1 MDPNTREEVKDI
13 KRDIL
18 WRVYLVYLGIFLFA
32 LSIIIKVIHI
42 QFVEG
47 EELRKKAEQNTL
59 RYFPIDEMRG
69 TILSSDG
76 SILATS
82 IPIFDI
88 GMDLG
93 SNNYDESYFR
103 SNVDSLSYRLANLF
117 RDRSR
122 KEYKHMIEQG
132 WKSRDR
138 YLLLKRNVTYQQL
151 KEIRRFPIFRL
162 GRFKGGL
169 VAVEKTK
176 REFPFKIL
184 ASRTVG
190 FVRQNYKV
198 GIEGGYSEYLEGVSG
213 KRLMRKLSNG
223 GWMPVSNKNEVEPKD
238 GYDVVTTIDINIQDV
253 AEDAL
258 KRTLETNEADHGC
271 AVLMEVATGHVVA
284 IANLTRMA
292 DGSYQEV
299 MNYAIAEAAEPGS
312 TFKLPSMMVALED
325 GKLKLSDTVN
335 TEGGDHYFCDQV
347 MRDSHKGG
355 YGRISAKKVFELSSN
370 VGVSKIIHRA
380 YTKEPEQFI
389 EGLYRM
395 GLGKP
400 LELEIPGE
408 AKPKIKN
415 TNSKVWTDCYSLAWM
430 SVGYELAITP
440 MQTLCFYNAVA
451 NNGKMMKP
459 IFVKEIQQNG
469 QVIRK
474 FEPVVLNKA
483 IASRETIQAA
493 REMLE
498 GVVTNG
504 TAKNLFNAVYKIAG
518 KTGTAQIASSEGYN
532 HENYK
537 ASFVGYF
544 PADNPLYTCIVVVT
558 NPTKGAYYGGKVAA
572 PVFKEIADKV
582 YATRLDIHQA
592 PVAAASST
600 DIPKYASGN
609 QKDIEYIYSQ
619 LNYQF
624 QSPDPS
630 ALWLA
635 VSGDTAGQRLVPRHI
650 QDGVVPDVTGMKLKD
665 AVYMLEKAGLR
676 AKPNGKGIIRRQN
689 PAPGVPSR
697 KKMTVVLDLA
707 SN

>member
-1 MDPNTREEVKDI
+1 MD
-13 KRDIL
+13 
-18 WRVYLVYLGIFLFA
+18 F
-32 LSIIIKVIHI
+32 
-42 QFVEG
+42 
-47 EELRKKAEQNTL
+47 
-59 RYFPIDEMRG
+59 
-69 TILSSDG
+69 
-76 SILATS
+76 
-82 IPIFDI
+82 
-88 GMDLG
+88 G
-93 SNNYDESYFR
+93 SNNYDEEYFR
-103 SNVDSLSYRLANLF
+103 NNVDSLSICLARIF
-117 RDRSR
+117 KDRSK
-122 KEYKHMIEQG
+122 KEYKHMMEQG
-132 WKSRDR
+132 WEGRDR

-151 KEIRRFPIFRL
+151 KEIRRFPIYRL

-176 REFPFKIL
+176 REFPFQIL

-253 AEDAL
+253 AEESL
-258 KRTLETNEADHGC
+258 RRTLETNEADHGC

-325 GKLKLSDTVN
+325 GKLRLTDTID
-335 TEGGDHYFCDQV
+335 TEDGDHYFCDQL

-355 YGRISAKKVFELSSN
+355 YGRISAQKVFEQSSN
-370 VGVSKIIHRA
+370 VGVSKIINRA
-380 YTKEPEQFI
+380 YTKEPEKFI

-400 LELEIPGE
+400 LGLEIPGE

-415 TNSKVWTDCYSLAWM
+415 TTSKVWTDCYSLAWM

-440 MQTLCFYNAVA
+440 IQTLCFYNAVA

-469 QVIRK
+469 QTIRK
-474 FEPVVLNKA
+474 FDPVVLNKA
-483 IASRETIQAA
+483 ICSEETVKNA
-493 REMLE
+493 RQMVE
-498 GVVTNG
+498 GVVSNG
-504 TAKNLFNAVYKIAG
+504 TAKHLFNAVYKIAG

-544 PADNPLYTCIVVVT
+544 PADNPRYSCIVVVT

-592 PVAAASST
+592 PVAAAASI
-600 DIPKYASGN
+600 DIPMFPTGN
-609 QKDIEYIYSQ
+609 QKDIEYIYRE

-630 ALWLA
+630 ALWLG
-635 VSGDTAGQRLVPRHI
+635 VTKDSSSQRLVARHLY
-650 QDGVVPDVTGMKLKD
+650 DGLVPDVTGMKLKD
-665 AVYMLEKAGLR
+665 ALYMLEKAGLK
-676 AKPNGKGIIRRQN
+676 AKPSGKGIIRRQN
-689 PAPGVPSR
+689 PLPGEPCL
-697 KKMTVVLDLA
+697 KKTTVTLELA